1 MDFEKIVLAKLD
13 KIENKQELHSGRL
26 DVYNS
31 QLEEHMS
38 RTEQL
43 ENRIIPIEDH
53 MKFLMKLTRLAVI
66 VFAGLSSLAAVIGLF
81 LKK

>member
-1 MDFEKIVLAKLD
+1 MEFEKVVLAKLD
-13 KIENKQELHSGRL
+13 KIEDKQESHSSRL

-31 QLEEHMS
+31 QLQEHMS

-43 ENRIIPIEDH
+43 ETRIIPIEDH
-53 MKFLMKLTRLAVI
+53 IKFLMKLTRLAVI
-66 VFAGLSSLAAVIGLF
+66 VFAGLSSIATVIGLF

>member
-1 MDFEKIVLAKLD
+1 MEFEKLVLAKLD
-13 KIENKQELHSGRL
+13 KIETKQENHSSRL

-43 ENRIIPIEDH
+43 EIRIIPIEDH
-53 MKFLMKLTRLAVI
+53 MKFLMKLTKLAV
-66 VFAGLSSLAAVIGLF
+66 VSFAGLSAIATVLGLF